1 MINGAESFDTI
12 ISTAPVAIQD
22 EIRAVLNEVI
32 HATFDNLEGKT
43 IQLNHFTGFVP
54 TEGTAAVYQAT
65 RMVLGPQSFSHMGTS
80 GALARTMIVN
90 VFSPATASNGREL
103 NGLLSRMVR
112 GGLANLP
119 VDIPD
124 HSIAPRTVV
133 PVLARP
139 SSTVVVEDDSTVV
152 AVPVVSES
160 TNVGGLSEEEQA
172 QIARAIAE
180 FDDNLLATNAVAEA
194 DEVRPAD
201 PSRVMRLVGDEDED
215 DLPPFDPSTEADPDI
230 RAALLASRQE
240 YQDRRTVVRPAVVPT
255 EVEDDTAFRRA
266 IEASLAGRNED
277 EEDQLLSAAIEQSMQ
292 RTSAAA
298 VAEPERAID
307 IDSVITAWVAE
318 GSGDV
323 EQLLAQLVST
333 GLDIETASAIAEMY
347 M

>member
-112 GGLANLP
+112 GGLATLP

-124 HSIAPRTVV
+124 HPIAPRTVV

-152 AVPVVSES
+152 PVPVVSES
-160 TNVGGLSEEEQA
+160 TNVGLSEEEQA

-201 PSRVMRLVGDEDED
+201 PSRVMRLVGEDED

-240 YQDRRTVVRPAVVPT
+240 YQDRRTVVRPPVVPT
-255 EVEDDTAFRRA
+255 DLEDDTAFRRA

-277 EEDQLLSAAIEQSMQ
+277 EEDQLLSAAIEQSLQ

-298 VAEPERAID
+298 VAEPEQTID
-307 IDSVITAWVAE
+307 TDSVIAAWLEE
-318 GSGDV
+318 GSGDLA
-323 EQLLAQLVST
+323 QLVAQLVST
-333 GLDIETASAIAEMY
+333 GLDIETASAIAEIY